1 MPCHKPALHDVAVML
16 KQRISAVSDGHLFV
30 FFLGGTIGARI
41 MTHSETAVDD
51 KYNSLVCIDVRDCRA
66 SRSEDG

>member
-30 FFLGGTIGARI
+30 FFFGGHHRG
-41 MTHSETAVDD
+41 
-51 KYNSLVCIDVRDCRA
+51 
-66 SRSEDG
+66 EDHDPF